1 MLKTQR
7 RFILTLILLTKLNVL
22 ETEPLPS
29 VFLSGLSL
37 LLILEPE
44 AIGGII
50 GIIILLMCSAMI
62 SGSEIAFFSLT
73 YNDRKFLEEE
83 ATYLGKQ
90 ILNLLNNRNE
100 LLATILISNNF
111 VNIAIV
117 ILSNLVLN
125 SILPEEIVA
134 NAALNIGITVIGV
147 TFMLVLFGEIAP
159 KVYANRFN
167 ISLSKLMV
175 TPMSF
180 LVTLFYIPNKLL
192 VTGSNWLETRLAT
205 RLGHVTSKEDI
216 DEAIDLTVSQEKGSQ
231 QEVDILKGIITFGD
245 VPVKQIMRPRLD
257 VVTIDIEKSYDEVLH
272 IVRSSGYSR
281 IPVYEEDFDHVR
293 GILYAKDLVGLLD
306 LGNDFEWQALVRNEI
321 LFVPEAKKLGDL
333 LKEFKLSRKH
343 MAIVVNEYGGSVG
356 IATLEDVL
364 EEIVGDIR
372 DEFDDEPELSYKQ
385 IDSRNYEFDGKT
397 LINDFCKVIG
407 LLPSFFDSIRG
418 DADSLAGLVLQMT
431 GKFPTKHQ
439 IISYKHYDFKIT
451 SVDKRRIQFI
461 LVTLPENNEITS

>member
-1 MLKTQR
+1 M
-7 RFILTLILLTKLNVL
+7 

>member
-1 MLKTQR
+1 M
-7 RFILTLILLTKLNVL
+7 

-29 VFLSGLSL
+29 VFLSELL
-37 LLILEPE
+37 PLLILEPKV
-44 AIGGII
+44 IGGLI
-50 GIIILLMCSAMI
+50 GIVVLLMCSAMI

-73 YNDRKFLEEE
+73 YNDRKHLEEE
-83 ATYLGKQ
+83 ATSLGKL
-90 ILNLLNNRNE
+90 ILNLLKNRNE

-111 VNIAIV
+111 INIAIV

-134 NAALNIGITVIGV
+134 NEALNIGITVIGV

-167 ISLSKLMV
+167 ISLSKFMV

-257 VVTIDIEKSYDEVLH
+257 VVTIDIEKSYDE
-272 IVRSSGYSR
+272 SAAYW
-281 IPVYEEDFDHVR
+281 F
-293 GILYAKDLVGLLD
+293 
-306 LGNDFEWQALVRNEI
+306 
-321 LFVPEAKKLGDL
+321 
-333 LKEFKLSRKH
+333 
-343 MAIVVNEYGGSVG
+343 
-356 IATLEDVL
+356 
-364 EEIVGDIR
+364 
-372 DEFDDEPELSYKQ
+372 
-385 IDSRNYEFDGKT
+385 
-397 LINDFCKVIG
+397 
-407 LLPSFFDSIRG
+407 
-418 DADSLAGLVLQMT
+418 
-431 GKFPTKHQ
+431 
-439 IISYKHYDFKIT
+439 
-451 SVDKRRIQFI
+451 
-461 LVTLPENNEITS
+461 